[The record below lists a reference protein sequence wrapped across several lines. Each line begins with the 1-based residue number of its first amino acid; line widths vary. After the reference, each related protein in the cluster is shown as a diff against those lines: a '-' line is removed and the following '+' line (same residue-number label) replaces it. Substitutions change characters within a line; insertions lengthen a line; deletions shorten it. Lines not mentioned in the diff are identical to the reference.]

1 MKISTDKYNV
11 AVNGTRKVVC
21 YYGFKTRKEAEEMA
35 AKFSEVTGKEFEV
48 IRWGKWYDTRRKI

>member
-1 MKISTDKYNV
+1 MKMSVNKYNV
-11 AVNGTRKVVC
+11 VVKDTNKVVC

-48 IRWGKWYDTRRKI
+48 IRWGK